1 MAGKN
6 VTFAIDTYYK
16 GKLHKAGD
24 KTQVDAETYAE
35 LEELNAISTG
45 DTEKKDEKPE

>member
-6 VTFAIDTYYK
+6 VTFAVDTYFK

-24 KTQVDAETYAE
+24 KTQVDAETFAE
-35 LEELNAISTG
+35 FEEIGAVEKA
-45 DTEKKDEKPE
+45 DADKKDDKSE